1 MTTII
6 DTLRQNVAFYPD
18 KRFCRFIADRA
29 STDLTYSDLWRHAHG
44 FAHALQ
50 AKGVNTGDIVIIMI
64 RHRIE
69 LYASFIGTIIHGAI
83 PSFMPCPNVKQRAE
97 IFWPSHRKLFDRIKP
112 GGFITE
118 ADLIAPISKIVAA
131 GTPILDVAS
140 APHDGTE
147 RTVPGDANS
156 IAFLQ
161 HSSGT
166 TGTKKGVMLSHRAVL
181 EQVRSY
187 ARTIAFD
194 RDSHIASWLPL
205 YHDMGLIACLFTPL
219 ICGASVTHM
228 DALEWTSNPLSL
240 LDIIE
245 IDRATHSWIP
255 NFAFNHIAISRRR
268 AKNKSWSLG
277 SLQMVINCSEP
288 CKAESMEAFVAA
300 FADCGI
306 QAKTPQI
313 CYAMAEN
320 VFAVTQTDPSTAIK
334 YLSASRSAL
343 QDHVYSPA
351 EGAEAKRIPSCGKV
365 IPNVEIRIVDAD
377 GQALQDGRIGEIC
390 IRGTC
395 LFDGYY
401 LLPDSTADKLKGDW
415 YHSGD
420 LGFLHEG
427 ELYVTGRVD
436 DLIIVRGRN
445 FYAHDI
451 EAIISK
457 LPSIKSGRVV
467 AFSVE
472 NSATGTQDVI
482 CLAEVDDPNVDPI
495 ALRRLAKSE
504 VETQSG
510 LVLTKFQLHPI
521 GTLVKTTSGKISR
534 EMNMK
539 LFVEKQ
545 FVTEGGH
552 G

>member
-6 DTLRQNVAFYPD
+6 DALRQNVAFDPD
-18 KRFCRFIADRA
+18 KRFCRFIADGT
-29 STDLTYSDLWRHAHG
+29 STDLTYSNLWRRAHG
-44 FAHALQ
+44 FAQALRNG
-50 AKGVNTGDIVIIMI
+50 GVNPGEIVIIMI

-83 PSFMPCPNVKQRAE
+83 PSFMPCPSVKQRAD
-97 IFWPSHRKLFDRIKP
+97 IFWPSHRKLFDRIRP

-118 ADLIAPISKIVAA
+118 ADLIAPISEIVPAE
-131 GTPILDVAS
+131 TPILDVAS
-140 APHDGTE
+140 APRDGTE
-147 RTVPGDANS
+147 RPVPGDADS

-187 ARTIAFD
+187 APTIAFD

-219 ICGASVTHM
+219 VCGASVTHM

-245 IDRATHSWIP
+245 VDRATHSWIP
-255 NFAFNHIAISRRR
+255 NFAFNHIAINRRR
-268 AKNKSWSLG
+268 AKDRIWSLS
-277 SLQMVINCSEP
+277 SLRMMINCSEP

-306 QAKTPQI
+306 GAKVPQI

-320 VFAVTQTDPSTAIK
+320 VFAVTQTDPSAAIK
-334 YLSASRSAL
+334 CVSVSNSAL
-343 QDHVYSPA
+343 HDHIYSPA
-351 EGAEAKRIPSCGKV
+351 EGDDAKHIPSCGKV
-365 IPNVEIRIVDAD
+365 IPNVEIRITDAD
-377 GQALQDGRIGEIC
+377 GQVLQDGRIGEIC
-390 IRGTC
+390 IRGAC
-395 LFDGYY
+395 LFEGYY
-401 LLPDSTADKLKGDW
+401 LLPDMTADKLKGEW

-427 ELYVTGRVD
+427 ELYVTGRLD

-457 LPSIKSGRVV
+457 LPGIKPGRVV
-467 AFSVE
+467 VFSVE
-472 NSATGTQDVI
+472 NSAIGTQDVI
-482 CLAEVDDPNVDPI
+482 CLAEVNDLDADPVT
-495 ALRRLAKSE
+495 LRRLAKSE

-510 LVLTKFQLHPI
+510 LVLAKFQLHPV

-539 LFVEKQ
+539 LFVEEQ
-545 FVTEGGH
+545 FVTEGAH